1 MNTSRLPP
9 LGPGTFLR
17 AVRLFRGLSRV
28 ELGRR
33 ADIHPDRLALIEA
46 AVGRP
51 TFEELDRL
59 WQRLSEVA
67 PALPNP
73 FPEPP
78 TAPRTLGAPPDT
90 SATSRRTARS

>member
-1 MNTSRLPP
+1 MRRLPP

-59 WQRLSEVA
+59 WHRLSE
-67 PALPNP
+67 PPLSDP
-73 FPEPP
+73 FAEPP
-78 TAPRTLGAPPDT
+78 TAPRTLAAPPDA
-90 SATSRRTARS
+90 SATSRWTARS

>member
-1 MNTSRLPP
+1 MNLSRLPP

-17 AVRLFRGLSRV
+17 AIRLFRGLSRV

-33 ADIHPDRLALIEA
+33 AGIHPDRLALLEA

-59 WQRLSEVA
+59 WQGLSE
-67 PALPNP
+67 N
-73 FPEPP
+73 
-78 TAPRTLGAPPDT
+78 APPYASP
-90 SATSRRTARS
+90 SAEPAASRRTVR